1 MKKTISNENFKPKDI
16 AEELKEAYLDYA
28 MSVII
33 SRALPDV
40 RDGLKPVQRR
50 ILYAMN
56 EDGIKSNGKFR
67 KSATV
72 VGSTLGRYHPHGD
85 IAVYDAL
92 VRMAQDFSLRY
103 PLIIGQGNFGSVDGD
118 PPAAMRYSEVKLSPL
133 AEEMLED
140 IEKET
145 VEFIPNYD
153 GTRNE
158 PKYLPAKLPQLI
170 LNGAMGIAVG
180 MATNIPPHN
189 LTEVSEAINHLIDN
203 PDSTTKDLMQF
214 IKGPDFPTGGIIF
227 GKEKLLETYTTGKG
241 SFLCRAKAEIE
252 EDKNKKIIVY
262 EIPYLSNKA
271 NIISQ
276 IAKLVEE
283 KKIEGIKDLR
293 DESDKE
299 GLRIVIELKNE
310 ANPNRLL
317 NQLYKYTELE
327 KNFYANILALTEK
340 GLQPQVLSLKDLLS
354 EYINHRKEI
363 VFKRTQFLLKK
374 TEERAHILQGLAKA
388 LEYIDEIIQLI
399 KKSESRDDAFKKL
412 ISKYKFS
419 DIQANAILEMK
430 LSSLAKLE
438 REKIAKELEE
448 KLTLISQYRL
458 IIKEP
463 KRIQNIIKEEVNYL
477 KNKYGD
483 QRKTEIRDYLPE
495 TVSDEDLIVDQPT
508 LVTLSSKGYIKR
520 INPNTIRDQ
529 KRGGKGVIAYEPKTS
544 EDILTHLLFCST
556 KDDLLFFTDFGRLF
570 KLKAFEISEA
580 PRTSSGKTIQ
590 NYLSL
595 NNNEKVIS
603 LLNIP
608 SLEKNKNLKYLII
621 ATKNGLIKKT
631 PLTEYQ
637 NIRKNGIL
645 TIKLSKGDSLIGAQ
659 FSTGNDDLI
668 LITKKGLSIRFK
680 ESEIRA
686 MKRGT
691 SGVIGMKLQKDD
703 EVIALIRSD
712 RDLKSQILT
721 VSEKGFGK
729 KTPLKDYRLQK
740 RGGRGIKTYKITQK
754 TGQLI
759 KGSLIKEEEFLIIV
773 SALGQTVKINL
784 NSIPTLN
791 RATQGVKIMKLTEN
805 DKLTSITL
813 F

>member
-1 MKKTISNENFKPKDI
+1 MERQNEKFKAKDI

-50 ILYAMN
+50 ILYAMH
-56 EDGIKSNGKFR
+56 EEGLKSTGKFK

-103 PLIIGQGNFGSVDGD
+103 PLVIGQGNFGSIDGD

-153 GTRNE
+153 GTLKE
-158 PKYLPAKLPQLI
+158 PRYLPSKLPQLI

-180 MATNIPPHN
+180 MATSIPPHN
-189 LTEVSEAINHLIDN
+189 LTEVCEAINYLIDHKEAA
-203 PDSTTKDLMQF
+203 TEDLMQF
-214 IKGPDFPTGGIIF
+214 IKGPDFPTGGIVF
-227 GKEKLLETYTTGKG
+227 GKEKLIETYSTGKG

-252 EDKNKKIIVY
+252 EGDKNQKIIIT
-262 EIPYLSNKA
+262 EIPYLANKA

-276 IAKLVEE
+276 IAKLTEE

-299 GLRIVIELKNE
+299 GLRVVIELKND

-317 NQLYKYTELE
+317 NQLFKYTELE
-327 KNFYANILALTEK
+327 KNFYVNILALTEN
-340 GLQPQVLSLKDLLS
+340 GLQPQILSLKDLLNQ
-354 EYINHRKEI
+354 YINHRKDI
-363 VFKRTQFLLKK
+363 IYKRTQYLLKK
-374 TEERAHILQGLAKA
+374 AQERAHILEGLKKA
-388 LEYIDEIIQLI
+388 LDHIDEIIQLI
-399 KKSESRDDAFKKL
+399 KKSESREDAFKKL
-412 ISKYKFS
+412 ILKYKFS
-419 DIQANAILEMK
+419 EIQANAILEMK

-438 REKIAKELEE
+438 RDKINSELKE
-448 KLTLISQYRL
+448 KLDLIKEYQL
-458 IIKEP
+458 ILKEP
-463 KRIQNIIKEEVNYL
+463 KRILNIIKEEVNYL

-483 QRKTEIRDYLPE
+483 KRKTEIQLYLPE
-495 TVSDEDLIVDQPT
+495 SISDEELIPDKPT
-508 LVTLSSKGYIKR
+508 LITLSSKGYIKR
-520 INPNTIRDQ
+520 IDPALIRNQ
-529 KRGGKGVIAYEPKTS
+529 KRGGKGVISYEPKSS

-556 KDDLLFFTDFGRLF
+556 KDDILFFTDFGRLF
-570 KLKAFEISEA
+570 KLKAFEINEA
-580 PRTSSGKTIQ
+580 SRTASGKTIQ

-595 NNNEKVIS
+595 NNNEKVIT

-608 SLEKNKNLKYLII
+608 SLNKLKDFKYLII

-637 NIRKNGIL
+637 NIRKTGIL
-645 TIKLSKGDSLIGAQ
+645 TIKLSNNDSLIGAQ
-659 FSTGNDDLI
+659 LSTGNDEII
-668 LITKKGLSIRFK
+668 LVTQNGLAIRFK
-680 ESEIRA
+680 ESEVRSMGRNA
-686 MKRGT
+686 T
-691 SGVIGMKLQKDD
+691 GVIGIKLSNDD
-703 EVIALIRSD
+703 RVISLIRSD
-712 RDLKSQILT
+712 KDLKSLILT

-729 KTPLKDYRLQK
+729 KTPLKEYRNQK
-740 RGGRGIKTYKITQK
+740 RGGKGIKTYKITQK
-754 TGQLI
+754 TGKLI
-759 KGSLIKEEEFLIIV
+759 KASLIKEEEFLVAV
-773 SALGQTVKINL
+773 SGLGQTVKINL
-784 NSIPTLN
+784 ESIPVLN
-791 RATQGVKIMKLTEN
+791 RATQGVRIMKLSEN